1 MYPRAGRASTSRVS
15 LSSLSSPRERRKKKL
30 VVGGIGINDTEKFE
44 AIKQWCE
51 SFGEVTQISRMPNG
65 DLHVHFR
72 KAEVAETV
80 CLFIDHYRI
89 SYLHI
94 YI

>member
-1 MYPRAGRASTSRVS
+1 
-15 LSSLSSPRERRKKKL
+15 
-30 VVGGIGINDTEKFE
+30 
-44 AIKQWCE
+44 
-51 SFGEVTQISRMPNG
+51 MPNG